1 MLRRVNVLDWV
12 GHLDINSLH
21 KKACLDKNLYKDQL
35 FEVLS
40 SRFRLFANHKIQ
52 DKADAEEIVQEAL
65 MTIHAEYNKIE
76 FHTSFSAW
84 ACKVLDNR
92 LLNYYQKKKRE
103 NQRINRE
110 ISDNPDFLN
119 KHADTDPGLKRKLL
133 DCFQKVCRRN
143 IRYAR
148 ILNLHYQG
156 YKTEEISSRMEMKP
170 ATLYSGLSK
179 ARAML
184 EKCLQNGDVE

>member
-1 MLRRVNVLDWV
+1 
-12 GHLDINSLH
+12 LDINNLH
-21 KKACLDKNLYKDQL
+21 KKACLDDNRAKEKL

-40 SRFRLFANHKIQ
+40 SRFRLFANHQIQ
-52 DKADAEEIVQEAL
+52 DQVDAEEIVQEAL
-65 MTIHAEYNKIE
+65 MTIYSQFDKIE

-103 NQRINRE
+103 NKKLNRE
-110 ISDNPDFLN
+110 IGDNQDLHDKRTDTNPD
-119 KHADTDPGLKRKLL
+119 LKRKLL
-133 DCFQKVCRRN
+133 DCFRRVCKRN
-143 IRYAR
+143 MRYAR

-156 YKTEEISSRMEMKP
+156 YKTEEISSRMSMKP

-184 EKCLQNGDVE
+184 EQCLQNGDESE